1 MRRRAS
7 WLVLAA
13 GLVIAGCGNTPGDLE
28 ACVRSVWGGV
38 RPVAED
44 RTRRFLGQ
52 VGDERARCRGGARA
66 LELRR
71 GPWVAWP
78 QYWATGDG
86 GSRVTGAS
94 WGSRFFRPDQR
105 GLDGALIDLE
115 YQRVELIRLN
125 LFDNSG
131 TYPQYVRGAE
141 GVPGRAI
148 RVWPEMRLPP
158 GHPAFAAVGGDG
170 VQRCA
175 GALIR
180 HRTLTGICNDIRNPL
195 MGASGMPFARNVEF
209 EATFPELGATTL
221 ARNRHG
227 ARLGLLRPD
236 PQVISRRLL
245 SRASSPDD
253 RCHAG
258 RGLPGYW
265 SRRAATTRRRHPS
278 TSWRRSGSSS

>member
-28 ACVRSVWGGV
+28 ACARSVWGGV

-78 QYWATGDG
+78 LYWATGDG
-86 GSRVTGAS
+86 GSRVTGIEL
-94 WGSRFFRPDQR
+94 GEPFLRPDQR

-115 YQRVELIRLN
+115 YQRVELIRFN

-131 TYPQYVRGAE
+131 TYRQYVERARRR
-141 GVPGRAI
+141 PGRDQGLGRDAA
-148 RVWPEMRLPP
+148 
-158 GHPAFAAVGGDG
+158 PAGPSRYRAVGGDRRIS
-170 VQRCA
+170 VCA
-175 GALIR
+175 GELIR
-180 HRTLTGICNDIRNPL
+180 FRT
-195 MGASGMPFARNVEF
+195 S
-209 EATFPELGATTL
+209 PESATT
-221 ARNRHG
+221 
-227 ARLGLLRPD
+227 
-236 PQVISRRLL
+236 S
-245 SRASSPDD
+245 
-253 RCHAG
+253 
-258 RGLPGYW
+258 
-265 SRRAATTRRRHPS
+265 ATR
-278 TSWRRSGSSS
+278 